1 MKWDVFSHT
10 CPSRQLLD
18 RIADKWTVLVIC
30 ALAEGPTRFGQLR
43 RRIGDPA
50 PKVLTAV
57 LRSLERDGAV
67 VRKVYTGSPLRVE
80 YALTPLGR
88 SLHRVV
94 KGLRSWAQRNVTR
107 VTKARARFDSA
118 KSRSLLRPEGS

>member
-1 MKWDVFSHT
+1 MKPDVYSKT

-18 RIADKWTVLVIC
+18 RIADKWTALVIS
-30 ALAEGPTRFGQLR
+30 ALAGGPTRFGQLR
-43 RRIGDPA
+43 RRIGEPA

-67 VRKVYTGSPLRVE
+67 LRKVHTGSPLRVE

-88 SLHRVV
+88 SLHAVV
-94 KGLRSWAQRNVTR
+94 KDLLSWAQRNLAKVDR
-107 VTKARARFDSA
+107 ARARFDRA
-118 KSRSLLRPEGS
+118 GGRAA